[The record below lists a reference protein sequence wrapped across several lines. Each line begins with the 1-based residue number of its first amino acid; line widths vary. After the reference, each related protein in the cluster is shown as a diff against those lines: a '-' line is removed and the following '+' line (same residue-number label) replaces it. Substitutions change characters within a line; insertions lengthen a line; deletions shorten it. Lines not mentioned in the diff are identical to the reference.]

1 MPAIS
6 SDDEKNSLS
15 DFPSSDNATA
25 PATLQKVKS
34 RNITAQEHTKDKL
47 EDVSKTAE
55 MEQQDDR
62 EFNSAVSLVIKNNS
76 ASGQENKE
84 PTITEMAERIVK
96 RTEVVP
102 RVSRSDSPLK
112 YSEEVKQH
120 ESITLDIDKV
130 TRPM

>member
-1 MPAIS
+1 M
-6 SDDEKNSLS
+6 
-15 DFPSSDNATA
+15 
-25 PATLQKVKS
+25 
-34 RNITAQEHTKDKL
+34 
-47 EDVSKTAE
+47 SKTAE
-55 MEQQDDR
+55 MEHQDDR

-76 ASGQENKE
+76 ASNLEDQDQ
-84 PTITEMAERIVK
+84 TITEMAQRIVK

-102 RVSRSDSPLK
+102 RVSRSNSPLK